1 MPQSTNRSVCDMS
14 LVERGFSE
22 SSFDEASIKS
32 FRTENLLKLPR
43 GVFREMENLDSYS
56 KWRELVSLA
65 DGSQY
70 ELSALEVE
78 SCAKVLHSSVNASPT
93 TCVLMMWGQR
103 NMTGK
108 TLASFLSVLQIERP
122 LKYLKLPEELQI
134 TVQPETSS
142 IAVEG
147 GALELYCEATGF
159 PFPVY
164 EWFKERTRIT
174 TAVSNTG
181 RLVISNVTAAAAGF
195 YACRIHHVNHVTLKK
210 DVKFTSWCSVE
221 FQAHPTEPWIA
232 GVCGSVAV
240 IRQHPVSQTLR
251 QNDPLVLS
259 CQAQSSST
267 QEFHWVKDGKLFSAG
282 DHIRISAVD
291 VTDAGE
297 YYCIVKNELGE
308 VRSQSAVITVNTQS
322 YIQAPVK
329 PQLLRQPVDLSVGFG
344 GDAVFIVEA
353 EYDTELSY
361 KWLYNNESIPDAS
374 QPELRFPVEDSSYE
388 GTYRCLVSSGVHSVL
403 SQPAKLTVT
412 SGNTV
417 YRAADKLALLI
428 GVSKYKSHGV
438 QLPAVKYDIQE
449 TVRVLEEMQFKV
461 VSLLDLTLD
470 EMHDAIRMF
479 CDLLSADVYT
489 IFYCAGH
496 GFIGNDRRHYLIPWD
511 APRDVTPAE
520 CICIESI
527 EEQIQKKKPKL
538 LVFCLEICRQRLASD
553 SHVQPVD
560 QLSTASSVPNRIVLY
575 AASEGQ
581 QAFEQSRKNNSN
593 PRGLFNQYLLEVIDK
608 SSRAVDL
615 YCALIDKFRTS
626 PYRTLP
632 SHVDSLKQN
641 PEMAINCEDYH
652 RSLHDPLDTKC
663 FRDTINKQTVLWHR
677 VHRLPPSCE
686 VPLGNKVG
694 KVSFSFRRVTSNMM
708 QMNVSMNL
716 QCGLNG
722 RVLIDNNSIPLAL
735 QPVQSVPDNSDK
747 STYCTSFHFE
757 NLQRLREDLQ
767 LSPEFELT
775 NGLSCW
781 RFRVLLN
788 LGRPLIA
795 HAYRDRTPATDLL
808 ASSLSSMQTGHRQA
822 TEHTEDHS
830 LSSDS

>member
-1 MPQSTNRSVCDMS
+1 MS

-22 SSFDEASIKS
+22 SSFDEDSIRT
-32 FRTENLLKLPR
+32 FRKENLLKLPR
-43 GVFREMENLDSYS
+43 GIFREMENLDSYS
-56 KWRELVSLA
+56 KWRELESLA

-78 SCAKVLHSSVNASPT
+78 RCAKVLHSNFSASPT
-93 TCVLMMWGQR
+93 TCVLMIWGQR
-103 NMTGK
+103 NMTGE

-122 LKYLKLPEELQI
+122 LKYLKLPEELEI
-134 TVQPETSS
+134 TVQPERSS
-142 IAVEG
+142 VAVEG
-147 GALELYCEATGF
+147 STLELYCEATGF

-195 YACRIHHVNHVTLKK
+195 YVCRIHHVNHVTMKK
-210 DVKFTSWCSVE
+210 DAKFTSWCSVE
-221 FQAHPTEPWIA
+221 FQAEPRRERIA
-232 GVCGSVAV
+232 GACGSVAV
-240 IRQHPVSQTLR
+240 ISQHPVSQTLR
-251 QNDPLVLS
+251 QNDLLVLS
-259 CQAQSSST
+259 CQAQSSSM
-267 QEFHWVKDGKLFSAG
+267 QEFHWVKDGRLFATG
-282 DHIRISAVD
+282 DHIHIPVVD

-297 YYCIVKNELGE
+297 YYCIVKNEFGE
-308 VRSQSAVITVNTQS
+308 MRSKSAVIMVNTKS

-329 PQLLRQPVDLSVGFG
+329 PQLLRQPVDLSVGLG
-344 GDAVFIVEA
+344 GDAVFVVEA

-361 KWLYNNESIPDAS
+361 KWLHNNESIPNAN

-388 GTYRCLVSSGVHSVL
+388 GTYTCLVSSSVHSVL

-412 SGNTV
+412 PGNIV
-417 YRAADKLALLI
+417 CRAADKLALLI

-470 EMHDAIRMF
+470 EMHDAICMF

-489 IFYCAGH
+489 MFYCAGH
-496 GFIGNDRRHYLIPWD
+496 GFIGSDRRHYLIPWD
-511 APRDVTPAE
+511 APRDVTPAD

-553 SHVQPVD
+553 LNVQPVD
-560 QLSTASSVPNRIVLY
+560 QPSTASSVPNRIVLY

-593 PRGLFNQYLLEVIDK
+593 PRGLFNQYLLEVIHK
-608 SSRAVDL
+608 SRRAVDL
-615 YCALIDKFRTS
+615 YFALIDKFRTS
-626 PYRTLP
+626 PYRNLP
-632 SHVDSLKQN
+632 FYLDGLKQN

-677 VHRLPPSCE
+677 VHCLPPCVE
-686 VPLGNKVG
+686 VPLENKLG
-694 KVSFSFRRVTSNMM
+694 KVSFSFRRITSNMM

-722 RVLIDNNSIPLAL
+722 RVLIDNKTLPLAL
-735 QPVQSVPDNSDK
+735 QPVESVPNNGDK
-747 STYCTSFHFE
+747 SVYCTSFRFE
-757 NLQRLREDLQ
+757 NLQRLREDLK
-767 LSPEFELT
+767 LSPEFELA
-775 NGLSCW
+775 NGSSRL
-781 RFRVLLN
+781 RFGVLLN
-788 LGRPLIA
+788 VGRPLIA
-795 HAYRDRTPATDLL
+795 QAYRDRTPATDLPT
-808 ASSLSSMQTGHRQA
+808 SSLSSMRTEHREA

-830 LSSDS
+830 LSSEN